1 MHHCSTLTVLFC
13 QRFPFGFMSS
23 YVCLNPNCKGCRRR
37 FVSEKLF
44 GMHLQKSSSCWHFF
58 RSRMSAGDQSG
69 VEFDNNVRASRPI
82 RSLVEDANALY
93 LSSQRAVPLRCDF
106 VNDDFSTSEST
117 AQPFD
122 EGSARLFPVLP
133 HAPHPAGA

>member
-1 MHHCSTLTVLFC
+1 
-13 QRFPFGFMSS
+13 
-23 YVCLNPNCKGCRRR
+23 
-37 FVSEKLF
+37 
-44 GMHLQKSSSCWHFF
+44 
-58 RSRMSAGDQSG
+58 MSAGDQSG

-93 LSSQRAVPLRCDF
+93 LSSQCAVPLRCDF

-133 HAPHPAGA
+133 HAPHPAGASSPPPVFFPYLTDQKWTVAFLKVLDDMNAPDYAFTPF

>member
-1 MHHCSTLTVLFC
+1 
-13 QRFPFGFMSS
+13 
-23 YVCLNPNCKGCRRR
+23 
-37 FVSEKLF
+37 
-44 GMHLQKSSSCWHFF
+44 MHLQKSSLCWHFY
-58 RSRMSAGDQSG
+58 RSRMSTGDQSG
-69 VEFDNNVRASRPI
+69 VEFDNRVRASRPI

-122 EGSARLFPVLP
+122 ERSARLFPVSP